1 MRSLGA
7 RIVAGAGLFC
17 VLFCPHLVLGEL
29 KTYVHNGTASYGGA
43 ISLDTARIT
52 AIVKAKQLALEL
64 AGTYIDSLAVLDK
77 GAVDK
82 HEIRAI
88 AAGTAGAEIVDE
100 HIDADSITVTARID
114 VDTGMLAKRVERM
127 LEDRSVVKRLQLM
140 RHKEDRY
147 LERIQELEEQFEQH
161 GRDGTSEDDDLSKE
175 IEQSANHLRRLQ
187 QSESHLRSLLEKMD
201 NPTLL
206 VHIDEE
212 YVGFDQPDLQTASST
227 INNALTAQGFD
238 LVTAADDMN
247 PRTQALAQGAEF
259 MLAGRTVVSDA
270 GEIVPGTGMHS
281 YQAVIRIGM
290 VHTQTNKVLGD
301 TTAQAAAAHI
311 SPTTGASLAVSQAT
325 DQLIR
330 EYVVTTIE
338 DAFRDFLLHGFPMEV
353 VVDHVHAFQLYKQI
367 TAMIDQ
373 LPEILSAKKLA
384 WSKDTSQLVLE
395 VRSGLNVDETA
406 ELLDQAHIASGMLE
420 VVDLG
425 PGKLELVF
433 TGTNE

>member
-1 MRSLGA
+1 
-7 RIVAGAGLFC
+7 
-17 VLFCPHLVLGEL
+17 
-29 KTYVHNGTASYGGA
+29 
-43 ISLDTARIT
+43 
-52 AIVKAKQLALEL
+52 
-64 AGTYIDSLAVLDK
+64 
-77 GAVDK
+77 
-82 HEIRAI
+82 
-88 AAGTAGAEIVDE
+88 
-100 HIDADSITVTARID
+100 
-114 VDTGMLAKRVERM
+114 
-127 LEDRSVVKRLQLM
+127 
-140 RHKEDRY
+140 
-147 LERIQELEEQFEQH
+147 
-161 GRDGTSEDDDLSKE
+161 
-175 IEQSANHLRRLQ
+175 
-187 QSESHLRSLLEKMD
+187 
-201 NPTLL
+201 
-206 VHIDEE
+206 
-212 YVGFDQPDLQTASST
+212 
-227 INNALTAQGFD
+227 
-238 LVTAADDMN
+238 MN

-259 MLAGRTVVSDA
+259 MLAGKTVVSDA

-290 VHTQTNKVLGD
+290 VHTQTGKVLGD

-353 VVDHVHAFQLYKQI
+353 IVDHVHAFQLYKQI